1 MLRQFQRYFL
11 TGLLAVTPLVIT
23 AWVLVKMYQLIDRV
37 MRPWLQRI
45 PGLTETY
52 PDFALTTIAFLSF
65 VILIVIVGL
74 GTRSLVGRAFMN
86 LIEAVIHRIPFVK
99 TIFMATKQIASV
111 FLTDKRSAF
120 QKVVL
125 FEYPR
130 RHCYSIG
137 FVTHDEPDHTMLNIF
152 LPTTPNPTSGY
163 MLLVPREQTVIL
175 PLTVEDG
182 IKLII
187 SGGSIMNEQ
196 QAQPLRQAAAALHA
210 GRDHGEVSP

>member
-1 MLRQFQRYFL
+1 MFRRLQRYFL
-11 TGLLAVTPLVIT
+11 TGLLAVTPLMIT
-23 AWVLVKMYQLIDRV
+23 GWVLAKVYQLIDRS

-45 PGLTETY
+45 PVLTETY
-52 PDFALTTIAFLSF
+52 PDFALTLIAFVSALLIIV
-65 VILIVIVGL
+65 VIGL

-86 LIEAVIHRIPFVK
+86 VIERVIHRIPVVK

-111 FLTDKRSAF
+111 FLDDKRSAF
-120 QKVVL
+120 KKVVL

-130 RHCYSIG
+130 PGCYSIG

-163 MLLVPREQTVIL
+163 MLLMPREQAVIL
-175 PLTVEDG
+175 PLSVEDG

-187 SGGSIMNEQ
+187 SGGSVMTAE
-196 QAQPLRQAAAALHA
+196 QAQPMRQAAAALHA
-210 GRDHGEVSP
+210 GQAHGEGSP

>member
-1 MLRQFQRYFL
+1 VLKTLQRHFL
-11 TGLLAVTPLVIT
+11 TGLLAVTPLAIT
-23 AWVLVKMYQLIDRV
+23 SWVLVKVYQIIDRV

-52 PDFALTTIAFLSF
+52 PDFALTLIAMLSF
-65 VILIVIVGL
+65 VLLIVIIGL

-86 LIEAVIHRIPFVK
+86 LLEGVIHRIPFVK

-111 FLTDKRSAF
+111 FLSDKRSAF
-120 QKVVL
+120 QTVVL

-137 FVTHDEPDHTMLNIF
+137 FVTHDEPDHTMVNVF

-163 MLLVPREQTVIL
+163 MLLVPREQTVVV

-187 SGGSIMNEQ
+187 SGGSIMTAEQ
-196 QAQPLRQAAAALHA
+196 AAALRQAGTTLHA
-210 GRDHGEVSP
+210 GDPPWESGP

>member
-1 MLRQFQRYFL
+1 MIRQLQRHFL
-11 TGLLAVTPLVIT
+11 TGLLAVTPLMIT
-23 AWVLVKMYQLIDRV
+23 AWVLVKVYQLIDRV

-45 PGLTETY
+45 PRLTETY
-52 PDFALTTIAFLSF
+52 PDFALTLIAFASF
-65 VILIVIVGL
+65 LLLIVLVGL
-74 GTRSLVGRAFMN
+74 GARSLVGRAFMN
-86 LIEAVIHRIPFVK
+86 VVEGVIHRIPFVK

-130 RHCYSIG
+130 LGCYSIG
-137 FVTHDEPDHTMLNIF
+137 FVTHDEPDHPMLNVF

-163 MLLVPREQTVIL
+163 MLVLPREQAMVL
-175 PLTVEDG
+175 PLSVEDG

-187 SGGSIMNEQ
+187 SGGSIMTTE
-196 QAQPLRQAAAALHA
+196 QAQSLRRSAAELLAVRERGEAA
-210 GRDHGEVSP
+210 P

>member
-1 MLRQFQRYFL
+1 VLKALQGYFL
-11 TGLLAVTPLVIT
+11 TGLLAITPLVIT
-23 AWVLVKMYQLIDRV
+23 IWVLLQLYQLIDRI

-65 VILIVIVGL
+65 VLIIVIIGL

-86 LIEAVIHRIPFVK
+86 LIEAIIHRIPFVK

-137 FVTHDEPDHTMLNIF
+137 FVTHDDPEHTMLNIF

-163 MLLVPREQTVIL
+163 MLLIPREQTVIL
-175 PLTVEDG
+175 PLSVEDG

-187 SGGSIMNEQ
+187 SGGSIMTPEQ
-196 QAQPLRQAAAALHA
+196 AAPLREAAATLHA
-210 GRDHGEVSP
+210 GRSPGEISP

>member
-1 MLRQFQRYFL
+1 VLRQLQRHFL
-11 TGLLAVTPLVIT
+11 TGLLAVTPLMIT
-23 AWVLVKMYQLIDRV
+23 AWVLVKVYQLIDRV

-45 PGLTETY
+45 PRLTETY
-52 PDFALTTIAFLSF
+52 PDFALTLIALVSFLL
-65 VILIVIVGL
+65 LIVIIGL
-74 GTRSLVGRAFMN
+74 GARSLVGRAFMN
-86 LIEAVIHRIPFVK
+86 VVEGVIHRIPFVK

-130 RHCYSIG
+130 RGCYSIG
-137 FVTHDEPDHTMLNIF
+137 FVTNDEPEHTMLNVF

-163 MLLVPREQTVIL
+163 MLVLPREQTVVL
-175 PLTVEDG
+175 PLSVEDG

-187 SGGSIMNEQ
+187 SGGSIMTVE
-196 QAQPLRQAAAALHA
+196 QAQPLREAAAALQTDHA
-210 GRDHGEVSP
+210 PGEVGT